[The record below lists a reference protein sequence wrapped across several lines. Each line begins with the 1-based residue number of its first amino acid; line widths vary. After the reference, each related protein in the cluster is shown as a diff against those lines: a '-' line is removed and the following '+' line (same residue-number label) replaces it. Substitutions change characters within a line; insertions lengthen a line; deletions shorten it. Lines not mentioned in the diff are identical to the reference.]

1 MKKILELN
9 KDEYLGE
16 IKPLHASRFNE
27 PEGFRKFFFENCF
40 KNVRVFGVLEDG
52 KLISMAFAQSKK
64 LVFNDRVF
72 DCQLLSYI
80 CTDEKKTRQGNAF
93 NLIERIK
100 EIFKAERCDALYLC
114 PEEPN
119 VYKSSGFV
127 PFCFEREIVLKYSDI
142 TVWET
147 KPIPNTPLMFA
158 RFGSDTSAISRKAEP
173 QDAALLLKLYNE
185 FMKGKNGFALRDEAF
200 FNVFVQSQDIDL
212 IYKDGICRGY
222 IAFDGYYFEVCADI
236 EVLEKVKSFDGRT
249 ISISTAI
256 KGGKKQDEN
265 VSQVYVSQMIAPL
278 NSSLEPQIFVNPRNI
293 NFDRYW

>member
-16 IKPLHASRFNE
+16 IKSLHGSRFNE
-27 PEGFRKFFFENCF
+27 PKGFRQFFFENCF
-40 KNVRVFGVLEDG
+40 KRVRVFGVLEDE

-64 LVFNDRVF
+64 LIFNDRVF
-72 DCQLLSYI
+72 NCQLLSYI

-114 PEEPN
+114 PVEPL
-119 VYKSSGFV
+119 VYKSNAFV
-127 PFCFEREIVLKYSDI
+127 PFCFEREIVLKYSIGD
-142 TVWET
+142 
-147 KPIPNTPLMFA
+147 
-158 RFGSDTSAISRKAEP
+158 AISRKAKI
-173 QDAALLLKLYNE
+173 QDVALLLKLYDE

-212 IYKDGICRGY
+212 IYKDGVCRGY

-236 EVLEKVKSFDGRT
+236 EVLEKVGSFDGRT
-249 ISISTAI
+249 IAISTAI
-256 KGGKKQDEN
+256 KGGKKQDER
-265 VSQVYVSQMIAPL
+265 VSQAYISQMIAPL
-278 NSSLEPQIFVNPRNI
+278 NPSLEPQFFISPHNI